1 MPFSFTFPTTGPTP
15 APTPPT
21 NVGSGAGDYYLNL
34 INALCAPVIERAA
47 VLLQWYTTTQ
57 LDLAVQ
63 GDLDKIGELIGQSR
77 QADTDQDYRRKISAR
92 IAVNRSQGRFQDLI
106 RVTKIL
112 LANNKPVRISGGG
125 KVVLLD
131 TTQTTV
137 TVQRAQLVF
146 DFISRAVQITTRL
159 GVMFSSDPA
168 NDLLLSA
175 TDEDQADT
183 INGLADNAL
192 TYGGNAVGIISA

>member
-1 MPFSFTFPTTGPTP
+1 
-15 APTPPT
+15 
-21 NVGSGAGDYYLNL
+21 
-34 INALCAPVIERAA
+34 
-47 VLLQWYTTTQ
+47 
-57 LDLAVQ
+57 
-63 GDLDKIGELIGQSR
+63 
-77 QADTDQDYRRKISAR
+77 
-92 IAVNRSQGRFQDLI
+92 
-106 RVTKIL
+106 
-112 LANNKPVRISGGG
+112 
-125 KVVLLD
+125 VLLD

-137 TVQRAQLVF
+137 TVQKAQLAF

-183 INGLADNAL
+183 INGFADNAL